1 MVKKHRTSKR
11 VNILKGIL
19 AIMEEHEI
27 FYEIVSRKNDTE
39 YQIQKALFLRLQ
51 RELPQLL
58 VDQLKMSL
66 KKAQNQVNTK
76 FMWEQNTN
84 TTVSNFPFFSTNHRP
99 DAVFIPYKNL
109 RIAFEIK
116 KGNDGNAL
124 RSGIGQSIV
133 YSTQFDFVLY
143 FFVDTTPG
151 HDIKSNSSARKEK
164 ELIDS
169 LWNNYNIKFI
179 IV

>member
-1 MVKKHRTSKR
+1 MVKKSRTSKR
-11 VNILKGIL
+11 INILEGIL
-19 AIMEEHEI
+19 AIMEEHEM
-27 FYEIVSRKNDTE
+27 FCEIVSRKNDTE
-39 YQIQKALFLRLQ
+39 NQIQKALFLRLQ
-51 RELPQLL
+51 KELPQLL
-58 VDQLKMSL
+58 VERLGISI
-66 KKAQNQVNTK
+66 KKAQYQVDK
-76 FMWEQNTN
+76 QFKWEQNTK

-99 DAVFIPYKNL
+99 DAVFIPYNNL

-116 KGNDGNAL
+116 KGNNGNAL

-143 FFVDTTPG
+143 FFVDTSPG
-151 HDIKSNSSARKEK
+151 CDIKSNSSAKKEK
-164 ELIDS
+164 ELIYS